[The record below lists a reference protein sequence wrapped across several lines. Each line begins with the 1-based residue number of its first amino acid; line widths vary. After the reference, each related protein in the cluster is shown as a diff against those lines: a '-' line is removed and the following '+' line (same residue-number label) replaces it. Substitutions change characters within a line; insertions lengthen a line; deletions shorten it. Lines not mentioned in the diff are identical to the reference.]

1 MASFRIHTF
10 NSEWKDYVN
19 VKILLI
25 TTACNSLSG
34 WPSSE
39 NEFNI
44 YVEGSSSAYDEQE
57 VRPMPARALE
67 ISASDFT
74 VMPCLQCGL
83 QVGMNKNRCPL
94 PCYSRHHS
102 TTPCRFLHILYFLK
116 DDWHGPYL
124 CFFPYFSTWKLQR
137 TFNIFSVAVQQKAW
151 VTTSVSWA
159 FKLWCWDDKI

>member
-1 MASFRIHTF
+1 MFPTGKYKMLAIYSSLEKMAPFSICTF

-19 VKILLI
+19 VETFLT
-25 TTACNSLSG
+25 TTAYNFLSG

-44 YVEGSSSAYDEQE
+44 CLEESSSAYDEQE

-67 ISASDFT
+67 ISASDFS
-74 VMPCLQCGL
+74 VMPCLQCRL
-83 QVGMNKNRCPL
+83 QVGMNKNHCLL

-116 DDWHGPYL
+116 DDWDGPYL
-124 CFFPYFSTWKLQR
+124 RFFL
-137 TFNIFSVAVQQKAW
+137 IFLPENCREPSIFFQ
-151 VTTSVSWA
+151 
-159 FKLWCWDDKI
+159 